1 MTQTYDAILIG
12 AGVMGASLA
21 FHLAERGVKTAI
33 LERRVSASGATG
45 HSSGLV
51 RMHYDLAAES
61 ELTFASYKNYFS
73 NWRERVG
80 GDCGFINT
88 GFLQIAK
95 REHED
100 KLRGNVAN
108 QQRIGINTSV
118 ISAAEVK
125 ELFPDLITDHFDY
138 AAYEPDSGYADA
150 TLTTNSFLEA
160 AKRNGASLDQNC
172 EVTAIRASGGRVTGV
187 STTKGDFDAP
197 IVINAA
203 GAWAKQVASLAD
215 IEVPLETWTHDVAF
229 LHRPPSLGKFPAAID
244 DVINCYFRPEG
255 SALILAAG
263 EDESLRGEPPD
274 AEDQTPTPT
283 FLEKT
288 DRPDDPAYSK
298 DRRERLALHP
308 RRARRHHTRPA
319 RHLRRLGTGR
329 LLSRLRVERHRFQDL
344 ARGGRQFGR
353 VDPRRRAQDRGHHA
367 LPLRTLRRRET
378 DRRRIRVRAYLE
390 VDPFIGIKRRIDSN
404 DNANTIRMGR
414 WSGCL

>member
-1 MTQTYDAILIG
+1 MTQTYDAIVIG

-21 FHLAERGVKTAI
+21 FHLAERGLKTAI
-33 LERRVSASGATG
+33 LERKVSASGATG

-61 ELTFASYKNYFS
+61 ELTFVSYKDYFS

-88 GFLQIAK
+88 GFMQIAK

-160 AKRNGASLDQNC
+160 AKRNGATLIQNC
-172 EVTAIRASGGRVTGV
+172 EVTAVRSSGGRVTGV
-187 STTKGDFDAP
+187 STTRGDFDAP

-203 GAWAKQVASLAD
+203 GAWARQVASLAD
-215 IEVPLETWTHDVAF
+215 IDVPLETWTHDVAF
-229 LHRPPSLGKFPAAID
+229 LHRPPSLGRFPAAID

-274 AEDQTPTPT
+274 AEDQTPTLT
-283 FLEKT
+283 FLEKLIDAMVQRIPKIEESGLHSIHVGRDGIT
-288 DRPDDPAYSK
+288 PDQRAIYGGSGLDGFY
-298 DRRERLALHP
+298 LACGLS
-308 RRARRHHTRPA
+308 
-319 RHLRRLGTGR
+319 GTGFKTSPAAGAS
-329 LLSRLRVERHRFQDL
+329 LVELILDGAPKTVDITSFRFERFAEGKL
-344 ARGGRQFGR
+344 IEGEYGY
-353 VDPRRRAQDRGHHA
+353 GH
-367 LPLRTLRRRET
+367 
-378 DRRRIRVRAYLE
+378 IW
-390 VDPFIGIKRRIDSN
+390 K
-404 DNANTIRMGR
+404 
-414 WSGCL
+414 

>member
-21 FHLAERGVKTAI
+21 FHLAERGLKTLI

-61 ELTFASYKNYFS
+61 ELTFVSYKNYFS

-88 GFLQIAK
+88 GFMQIAK
-95 REHED
+95 REHEE
-100 KLRGNVAN
+100 KLRGNVLN

-118 ISAAEVK
+118 ISAAEVR
-125 ELFPDLITDHFDY
+125 ELFPDLVTDHFDF

-150 TLTTNSFLEA
+150 TLTTNSFLES
-160 AKRNGASLDQNC
+160 AKRNGAALIQNC
-172 EVTAIRASGGRVTGV
+172 EVTSIRTAGGRAIGV

-197 IVINAA
+197 VVINAA

-229 LHRPPSLGKFPAAID
+229 LHRPPSLGRFPAVID

-263 EDESLRGEPPD
+263 EDESLRGEAPD

-283 FLEKT
+283 FLEKLIDAMVQRIPKIEESGLHSIHVGRDGIT
-288 DRPDDPAYSK
+288 PDQRAIYGASGLDGFY
-298 DRRERLALHP
+298 LACGLS
-308 RRARRHHTRPA
+308 
-319 RHLRRLGTGR
+319 GTGFKTSPAAGAS
-329 LLSRLRVERHRFQDL
+329 LVELILDGAPRTVDITPFRFERFAEGKL
-344 ARGGRQFGR
+344 IEGEYGY
-353 VDPRRRAQDRGHHA
+353 GH
-367 LPLRTLRRRET
+367 
-378 DRRRIRVRAYLE
+378 IW
-390 VDPFIGIKRRIDSN
+390 K
-404 DNANTIRMGR
+404 
-414 WSGCL
+414 

>member
-12 AGVMGASLA
+12 AGVIGASLA
-21 FHLAERGVKTAI
+21 FHLAERGLKTAI

-61 ELTFASYKNYFS
+61 ELTFVSYKNYFS

-118 ISAAEVK
+118 ISAAQVK
-125 ELFPDLITDHFDY
+125 ELFPDLITDHFDF

-160 AKRNGASLDQNC
+160 AKRNGATLVQNC
-172 EVTAIRASGGRVTGV
+172 EVTAIHSAGGRVTGV

-197 IVINAA
+197 ILINAA
-203 GAWAKQVASLAD
+203 GAWAKQVAGLAD
-215 IEVPLETWTHDVAF
+215 IDVPLETWTHDVAF

-263 EDESLRGEPPD
+263 EDESLRGEQPD

-283 FLEKT
+283 FLEKLIDAMVQRIPKIEESGLHSIHVGRDGIT
-288 DRPDDPAYSK
+288 PDQRAIYGASGLDGFY
-298 DRRERLALHP
+298 LACGLS
-308 RRARRHHTRPA
+308 
-319 RHLRRLGTGR
+319 GTGFKTSPAAGAS
-329 LLSRLRVERHRFQDL
+329 LVELILDGVPQTVDITPFRFERFAEGKL
-344 ARGGRQFGR
+344 IEGEYGY
-353 VDPRRRAQDRGHHA
+353 GH
-367 LPLRTLRRRET
+367 
-378 DRRRIRVRAYLE
+378 IW
-390 VDPFIGIKRRIDSN
+390 K
-404 DNANTIRMGR
+404 
-414 WSGCL
+414 

>member
-21 FHLAERGVKTAI
+21 FHLAERGVKSAI

-61 ELTFASYKNYFS
+61 ELTFVSYKNYFS

-88 GFLQIAK
+88 GFMQIAK

-160 AKRNGASLDQNC
+160 AKRNGATLIQNC

-187 STTKGDFDAP
+187 STTKGDFDAL

-215 IEVPLETWTHDVAF
+215 IDVPLETWTHDVAF

-283 FLEKT
+283 FLEKLIDQMIQRIPKIEESGLHSIHVGRDGIT
-288 DRPDDPAYSK
+288 PDQRAIYGGSGLDGFY
-298 DRRERLALHP
+298 LACGLS
-308 RRARRHHTRPA
+308 
-319 RHLRRLGTGR
+319 GTGFKTSPAAGAS
-329 LLSRLRVERHRFQDL
+329 LVELILDGAPRTVDITPFRFERFAEGKL
-344 ARGGRQFGR
+344 IEGEYGY
-353 VDPRRRAQDRGHHA
+353 GH
-367 LPLRTLRRRET
+367 
-378 DRRRIRVRAYLE
+378 IW
-390 VDPFIGIKRRIDSN
+390 K
-404 DNANTIRMGR
+404 
-414 WSGCL
+414 

>member
-1 MTQTYDAILIG
+1 VTQTYDAIVIG

-21 FHLAERGVKTAI
+21 FHLTERGLQTAI

-61 ELTFASYKNYFS
+61 ELTFVSYKNYFS

-88 GFLQIAK
+88 GFMQIAK

-100 KLRGNVAN
+100 KLRGNVLN
-108 QQRIGINTSV
+108 QQRVGINTSV

-125 ELFPDLITDHFDY
+125 ELFPDLVTDHFDF

-160 AKRNGASLDQNC
+160 AKRNGATLIQNC
-172 EVTAIRASGGRVTGV
+172 EVTAVHTSGGRVTGV

-197 IVINAA
+197 IVVNAA
-203 GAWAKQVASLAD
+203 GAWAKHVGSLAG
-215 IEVPLETWTHDVAF
+215 IEIPLETWTHDVAF
-229 LHRPPSLGKFPAAID
+229 LHRPPSLGRFPAAID

-263 EDESLRGEPPD
+263 EDESMRGEPPD

-283 FLEKT
+283 FLEKLIDQIIQRIPKIEESGLHSIHVGRDGIT
-288 DRPDDPAYSK
+288 PDQRAIYGGSGLDGFY
-298 DRRERLALHP
+298 LACGLS
-308 RRARRHHTRPA
+308 
-319 RHLRRLGTGR
+319 GTGFKTSPAAGASLVELILDGTPKTVDIASFR
-329 LLSRLRVERHRFQDL
+329 FERFAEGKLLE
-344 ARGGRQFGR
+344 GEYGY
-353 VDPRRRAQDRGHHA
+353 GH
-367 LPLRTLRRRET
+367 
-378 DRRRIRVRAYLE
+378 IW
-390 VDPFIGIKRRIDSN
+390 K
-404 DNANTIRMGR
+404 
-414 WSGCL
+414 